1 MAPDVTTLLLKS
13 HLRAT
18 KRVRYVGDR
27 LAQAKRVRLKPLFVE
42 FVCKHLAFFRE
53 THGYQLRPG
62 CTQPGQKAHIFLLF
76 RDEWLPRALH
86 EMRAEDEGKPVDDVP
101 PTRYLYKRN
110 QNLTTDEPCVR
121 AVHGWQDL
129 HYAPKK
135 EPNTPNTP
143 NTRPKAEEQV
153 DKIDKVDARDTG
165 APGATTGA
173 TTGATGAPDVA

>member
-1 MAPDVTTLLLKS
+1 MA
-13 HLRAT
+13 LRT
-18 KRVRYVGDR
+18 
-27 LAQAKRVRLKPLFVE
+27 E
-42 FVCKHLAFFRE
+42 
-53 THGYQLRPG
+53 
-62 CTQPGQKAHIFLLF
+62 PGQKAHIFILF

-135 EPNTPNTP
+135 EPK
-143 NTRPKAEEQV
+143 KARLNSTGVAKRVEGRGGR
-153 DKIDKVDARDTG
+153 KHRDG
-165 APGATTGA
+165 
-173 TTGATGAPDVA
+173 